1 MGKHWSGHR
10 LWGWR
15 QGPAAIRGTLVPVIR
30 GALGWRIGGSWWPR
44 DPELGQEGGGGM
56 EGLVV
61 TSSGAPVSQGNAGPC
76 PPARLLPLSPA
87 FVGKIKGI
95 DIAANNHP

>member
-1 MGKHWSGHR
+1 
-10 LWGWR
+10 
-15 QGPAAIRGTLVPVIR
+15 
-30 GALGWRIGGSWWPR
+30 
-44 DPELGQEGGGGM
+44 M

-61 TSSGAPVSQGNAGPC
+61 TSSGTPVSQGNAGPC

-95 DIAANNHP
+95 DIAANNHPRRP